1 MDEKD
6 KESGEMA
13 NLVPKAFVPLNT
25 KLGRIKHIPKGPFH
39 SKFKQVSQSP
49 VNGAWM
55 LLGLVGVK
63 IVVGLPRSLFS
74 CGHAT
79 L

>member
-25 KLGRIKHIPKGPFH
+25 KHGRVKHIPKGPFH
-39 SKFKQVSQSP
+39 SKFKQVGVSNETL
-49 VNGAWM
+49 V
-55 LLGLVGVK
+55 LLCLLIRCSYGVTFRLQQCEWK
-63 IVVGLPRSLFS
+63 VE
-74 CGHAT
+74 
-79 L
+79 